1 MMAKKALKFEIH
13 YDDGSVAEVE
23 HGLLLQMSDFD
34 ENGKATLVS
43 EAAGMTVVKTLAV
56 DKSPFAYHRVEAID
70 LTETFKDAEYLPN
83 IQQIDAATQAAMGG
97 RKEPRASFT
106 TKAVPDD
113 LQDLYLTDTLIVVY
127 PKIKFNQRAKIV
139 GTVFHPIIE
148 KYTEMTIGEIRT
160 SIIDTIAAL
169 QKG

>member
-1 MMAKKALKFEIH
+1 
-13 YDDGSVAEVE
+13 
-23 HGLLLQMSDFD
+23 
-34 ENGKATLVS
+34 
-43 EAAGMTVVKTLAV
+43 
-56 DKSPFAYHRVEAID
+56 YHRVEAID

>member
-1 MMAKKALKFEIH
+1 MQG
-13 YDDGSVAEVE
+13 DGYTIIGSLIE
-23 HGLLLQMSDFD
+23 L
-34 ENGKATLVS
+34 
-43 EAAGMTVVKTLAV
+43 